1 MKPIMFD
8 TDERCWQAV
17 CERDTRADGQFIF
30 AVLTTGICCR
40 PSCRSR
46 RALRENVRFYPDVAT
61 AQAEGFRPCK
71 RCQPEKTDPQQQ
83 KVEKVAAAC
92 RLLEQET
99 PITLEAL
106 ARQLAISPF
115 HFHRLFKSVTGMT
128 PKAWQQAWRARR
140 LREALGQGAKITDA
154 VISAG
159 FPDSSSYYQQ
169 ADAALGMTA
178 RQFRRGGVDIDITWV
193 CGDGSL
199 GRCLVAESERGVCA
213 VLPGE
218 DDALLHAELASL
230 FPNARLHPG
239 DEIFRQRVAQVFSHL
254 DDHRQ
259 PFSLPLDLRGT
270 AFQLQ
275 VWQALRQ
282 IPAGETR
289 SYRQVAQSIGHPR
302 AVRAVASACAAN
314 KLALLIPCH
323 RVVREGGALAGYR
336 WGTARKALLLARE
349 ALFEEN

>member
-1 MKPIMFD
+1 MKTIMID
-8 TDERCWQAV
+8 TDERRWQAV
-17 CERDTRADGQFIF
+17 CERDASADGQFVF
-30 AVLTTGICCR
+30 AVLTTGVCCR

-46 RALRENVRFYPDVAT
+46 RALRENVRFYPDVAS
-61 AQAEGFRPCK
+61 AQAAGFRPCK

-92 RLLEQET
+92 RLLEQGT
-99 PITLEAL
+99 
-106 ARQLAISPF
+106 
-115 HFHRLFKSVTGMT
+115 
-128 PKAWQQAWRARR
+128 
-140 LREALGQGAKITDA
+140 KITDA
-154 VISAG
+154 ALSAG

-169 ADAALGMTA
+169 ADAALGMTG
-178 RQFRRGGVDIDITWV
+178 RQFRRGGGDIDITWV
-193 CGDGSL
+193 CGDGPL

-218 DDALLHAELASL
+218 DDALLYAELASL

-289 SYRQVAQSIGHPR
+289 SYRQVAQSIGRPR

-314 KLALLIPCH
+314 KLALVIPCH
-323 RVVREGGALAGYR
+323 RVVREDGALSGYR

-349 ALFEEN
+349 ASSEEK

>member
-1 MKPIMFD
+1 MKPIMLD
-8 TDERCWQAV
+8 TDERRWQAV
-17 CERDTRADGQFIF
+17 CERDARADGQFVF
-30 AVLTTGICCR
+30 AVLTTGVCCR

-46 RALRENVRFYPDVAT
+46 HALRENVRFYPNVAT

-99 PITLEAL
+99 PLTLEAL
-106 ARQLAISPF
+106 ARQLAVSPF
-115 HFHRLFKSVTGMT
+115 HFHRFFKSVTGMT

-154 VISAG
+154 ALSAG

-169 ADAALGMTA
+169 ADAALGMTG
-178 RQFRRGGVDIDITWV
+178 RQFRRGGGDIDITWV
-193 CGDGSL
+193 CGDGPL

-218 DDALLHAELASL
+218 DDALLYAELASL

-289 SYRQVAQSIGHPR
+289 SYRQVAQSIGRPR

-314 KLALLIPCH
+314 KLALVIPCH
-323 RVVREGGALAGYR
+323 RVVRENGALSGYR

-349 ALFEEN
+349 ASSEEK

>member
-1 MKPIMFD
+1 MKPMMID
-8 TDERCWQAV
+8 TDERRWQAV
-17 CERDTRADGQFIF
+17 CERDARADGQFVF
-30 AVLTTGICCR
+30 AVLTTGVCCR
-40 PSCRSR
+40 PTCRSR

-71 RCQPEKTDPQQQ
+71 RCQPEKSDPQQQ

-99 PITLEAL
+99 PMTLEAL
-106 ARQLAISPF
+106 ARQAALSPF

-140 LREALGQGAKITDA
+140 LREALGQGEKITDA
-154 VISAG
+154 ALSAG
-159 FPDSSSYYQQ
+159 FPDNSSYYQQ

-178 RQFRRGGVDIDITWV
+178 RQFRRGGEDLDITWV
-193 CGDGSL
+193 CGDGPL

-218 DDALLHAELASL
+218 SDALLCAELASL

-239 DEIFRQRVAQVFSHL
+239 DEAFRQRVAQVFSHL

-289 SYRQVAQSIGHPR
+289 SYRQVAQSIGRPR

-314 KLALLIPCH
+314 KLALVIPCH
-323 RVVREGGALAGYR
+323 RVVREDGALSGYR

-349 ALFEEN
+349 ASSEEK

>member
-1 MKPIMFD
+1 MKTIMID
-8 TDERCWQAV
+8 TDERRWQAV
-17 CERDTRADGQFIF
+17 CERDASADGQFVF
-30 AVLTTGICCR
+30 AVLTTGVCCR

-46 RALRENVRFYPDVAT
+46 RALRENVRFYPDVAS

-99 PITLEAL
+99 PLTLEAL
-106 ARQLAISPF
+106 ARQLAVSPF

-140 LREALGQGAKITDA
+140 LREALGQGEKITDA
-154 VISAG
+154 ALSAG

-169 ADAALGMTA
+169 ADAALGMTG
-178 RQFRRGGVDIDITWV
+178 RQFRRGGGDIDITWV
-193 CGDGSL
+193 CGDGPL
-199 GRCLVAESERGVCA
+199 GRCLVAESGRGVCA

-218 DDALLHAELASL
+218 DDALLYAELASL

-239 DEIFRQRVAQVFSHL
+239 DEIFRQRVAQVFSNL

-289 SYRQVAQSIGHPR
+289 SYRQVAQSIGRPR

-314 KLALLIPCH
+314 KLALVIPCH
-323 RVVREGGALAGYR
+323 RVVREDGALSGYR

-349 ALFEEN
+349 ASSEEK